1 MIIARFTKTPGAE
14 LDYGINWK
22 DDIGSNNITA
32 SSWTASDG
40 LTIVSDSFSDFAT
53 LVRVSGGE
61 LAHSYVLINEVT
73 LLNGNIDQ
81 RAILIKVQQNLIDVQ
96 FLRDT
101 FGIDANIADARLA
114 PHIAAASKRLRTWVG
129 DEAYDD
135 ALATNADD
143 DARQEIL
150 ALAEAYL
157 TMHLAILGINT
168 SLRKEGIVR

>member
-81 RAILIKVQQNLIDVQ
+81 RAILVVN
-96 FLRDT
+96 RT
-101 FGIDANIADARLA
+101 
-114 PHIAAASKRLRTWVG
+114 AAAELIVVLGDFEQPLARHVASARHIFEKRH
-129 DEAYDD
+129 Y
-135 ALATNADD
+135 
-143 DARQEIL
+143 
-150 ALAEAYL
+150 
-157 TMHLAILGINT
+157 
-168 SLRKEGIVR
+168 IVRPIRSPERDD